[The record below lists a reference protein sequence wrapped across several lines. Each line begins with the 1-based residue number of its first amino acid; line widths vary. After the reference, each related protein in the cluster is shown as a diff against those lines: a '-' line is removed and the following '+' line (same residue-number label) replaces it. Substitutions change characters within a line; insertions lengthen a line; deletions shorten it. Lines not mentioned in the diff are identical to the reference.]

1 MSLSLGAFL
10 DFPSTA
16 ILCCVC
22 TVLDTN
28 PYGYSIGVKGG
39 KKNYLQSLPPPATG
53 FKKAFFVSHRKKLE
67 G

>member
-1 MSLSLGAFL
+1 
-10 DFPSTA
+10 
-16 ILCCVC
+16 VC